1 MGAWLYGGMIV
12 WFSSSI
18 LLKAVLSWT
27 ILAKRLRRYT
37 IAADNSLTISEFL
50 EKRFDDRTGTLRTVV
65 AIISLFIIIIYIS
78 SGLVGG
84 SKLL

>member
-1 MGAWLYGGMIV
+1 MIV
-12 WFSSSI
+12 WFSSNI
-18 LLKAVLSWT
+18 LLGAVLSWT

-50 EKRFDDRTGTLRTVV
+50 EKRFDDRTETLRTVV

-78 SGLVGG
+78 SGPVGG
-84 SKLL
+84 SKPL